1 MRDGANPC
9 FTENLLECIRLVKKE
24 GCQAGFVTSGIGLT
38 RERMSGL
45 IEAGLDLVGFS
56 VSGTT
61 PETHDG
67 IRVNSHLPKLI
78 ETIRMFQEE
87 KSKRN
92 LLRPKFHMVF
102 LMVKE
107 NIREVPEVPAFAKE
121 IGIEEVVLTNI
132 CHMINTWQEKQRVFV
147 WEERESDYE
156 ALVKQA
162 ETNARR
168 LKIKLS
174 RPSLSSRDVAVCDE
188 NPLRNLYISAE
199 GEVSPCVYLFPALPS
214 PFRRIFCSKEYWV
227 DRVSFGN
234 VFETPFP
241 AIWNGD
247 DYKQFRDRFS
257 ERQKR
262 LKDLYYSLW
271 GDARMKDVQKNVLP
285 APPEPCQDLPQDPR
299 HLSGPHKKRA
309 WRDPPGPSCFRGL
322 KLGNREEHP
331 AEDEI
336 RKQQRPDD
344 IEGLRDQEGRRRLP
358 AAHGDEILELRLK
371 PDTQEGHREPPA
383 P

>member
-1 MRDGANPC
+1 MIEKLLKKFFSRQKRKPFSAWQVELTTRCPLQC
-9 FTENLLECIRLVKKE
+9 RMCIRTESDDWQYQDMAFDDFKKILPYLKDVETVVLEGWGESLLHKDLVECIKRVKKE

-87 KSKRN
+87 RSKRN

-107 NIREVPEVPAFAKE
+107 NIREVPGVPAFAKE

-147 WEERESDYE
+147 WEERESEYE

-174 RPSLSSRDVAVCDE
+174 RPSLSPRDVAVCDE

-214 PFRRIFCSKEYWV
+214 PFRRIFCSREYWV

-234 VFETPFP
+234 IFETPFP
-241 AIWNGD
+241 AIWSGD

-285 APPEPCQDLPQDPR
+285 APPEPCQTC
-299 HLSGPHKKRA
+299 HKI
-309 WRDPPGPSCFRGL
+309 
-322 KLGNREEHP
+322 LG
-331 AEDEI
+331 I
-336 RKQQRPDD
+336 
-344 IEGLRDQEGRRRLP
+344 
-358 AAHGDEILELRLK
+358 
-371 PDTQEGHREPPA
+371 
-383 P
+383 